1 VIFTRKKNNP
11 TKGGK
16 GVMRKMP
23 VLTMVCLV
31 AFGLAVVPSYA
42 ATTAANDTPDI
53 VLKAGEKV
61 SFDLADF
68 FSSAS
73 ALTYTAVGAT
83 VAGSVVT
90 VDGSSPTATFTAGG
104 VSLESEVVV
113 SSFIIGN
120 GPAVDDNNRIVGK
133 DGGNIFYNPL
143 VKSGVIKSVVNL
155 TGLPAV
161 GGAGTQGGQTDVAAL
176 LTSVAK
182 VELSVS
188 DTNLVQASRTLST
201 TSGLTPK
208 LNQDG
213 SYSVTAD
220 ANFAGTWLVTL
231 GASDGAGS
239 KDAVH
244 LLAAEAVAVDV
255 KTFGTIPAGSQPAA
269 ALANGVV
276 TAKANEG
283 ILAYGS
289 PIVVGEAGD
298 VVSLVADYN
307 TTGAAN
313 VALVL
318 FDGGLGANLAY
329 CNPSGANIQV
339 GKTKNL
345 SMSMVTFTGT
355 VIPAFQVVAGAAGA
369 TVTISNMA
377 VVKAGPVTDYALNPN
392 ATVYES
398 DLASVAGWG
407 AMGGTAPIAD
417 TANNFNAAGTGC
429 MKLPGAGGLSNALM
443 TVNLPQGTASAECY
457 AKVSAGTG
465 AFAIALTDGGALSS
479 VSFQTLTANWAKV
492 IAVATPGAAQ
502 SAFLVVQA
510 SGFDALVDDIC
521 VSVVEDQAA
530 FADLSLLGL

>member
-1 VIFTRKKNNP
+1 
-11 TKGGK
+11 
-16 GVMRKMP
+16 
-23 VLTMVCLV
+23 
-31 AFGLAVVPSYA
+31 
-42 ATTAANDTPDI
+42 
-53 VLKAGEKV
+53 
-61 SFDLADF
+61 
-68 FSSAS
+68 
-73 ALTYTAVGAT
+73 
-83 VAGSVVT
+83 
-90 VDGSSPTATFTAGG
+90 
-104 VSLESEVVV
+104 LESEVVV

-289 PIVVGEAGD
+289 RS
-298 VVSLVADYN
+298 SLAKRAMSYPWLLI
-307 TTGAAN
+307 TTRR
-313 VALVL
+313 AL
-318 FDGGLGANLAY
+318 
-329 CNPSGANIQV
+329 P
-339 GKTKNL
+339 
-345 SMSMVTFTGT
+345 MSRWC
-355 VIPAFQVVAGAAGA
+355 
-369 TVTISNMA
+369 S
-377 VVKAGPVTDYALNPN
+377 
-392 ATVYES
+392 
-398 DLASVAGWG
+398 
-407 AMGGTAPIAD
+407 
-417 TANNFNAAGTGC
+417 
-429 MKLPGAGGLSNALM
+429 
-443 TVNLPQGTASAECY
+443 
-457 AKVSAGTG
+457 
-465 AFAIALTDGGALSS
+465 
-479 VSFQTLTANWAKV
+479 LTAAWAL
-492 IAVATPGAAQ
+492 I
-502 SAFLVVQA
+502 
-510 SGFDALVDDIC
+510 
-521 VSVVEDQAA
+521 
-530 FADLSLLGL
+530 

>member
-1 VIFTRKKNNP
+1 
-11 TKGGK
+11 
-16 GVMRKMP
+16 
-23 VLTMVCLV
+23 MVCLV

-83 VAGSVVT
+83 VNGSVVT

-104 VSLESEVVV
+104 VSLESKVVV

-120 GPAVDDNNRIVGK
+120 GPAVDDNNRIAGK

-155 TGLPAV
+155 SGLPAV
-161 GGAGTQGGQTDVAAL
+161 GGAGTQGGQTGVAAL

-188 DTNLVQASRTLST
+188 DTNLVQVSRTVST
-201 TSGLTPK
+201 TSGLVPK

-231 GASDGAGS
+231 GATDGKGS
-239 KDAVH
+239 MDAVH

-255 KTFGTIPAGSQPAA
+255 KAFGTIPAGSQPAA
-269 ALANGVV
+269 TLANGVV
-276 TAKANEG
+276 TAKATEG

-289 PIVVGEAGD
+289 PIAVGKAGD
-298 VVSLVADYN
+298 IVTLVADYN
-307 TTGAAN
+307 ATADAN
-313 VALVL
+313 IALVL
-318 FDGGLGANLAY
+318 FDGALGSVLAY
-329 CNPSGANIQV
+329 CNPKAPNIV
-339 GKTKNL
+339 IGKTKSL
-345 SMSMVTFTGT
+345 SMSMVTYTGT
-355 VIPAFQVVAGAAGA
+355 VIPAFQVVAGAAPA

-377 VVKAGPVTDYALNPN
+377 VVKAGPVTDYALDPN
-392 ATVYES
+392 STAFAS
-398 DLASVAGWG
+398 DLASIAGWG
-407 AMGGTAPIAD
+407 PLDGTAPVAD
-417 TANNFNAAGTGC
+417 TANNFSAAGSGS
-429 MKLPGAGGLSNALM
+429 MKLPGAAGVSNALM
-443 TVNLPQGTASAECY
+443 TVSLPQGTASAECY

-465 AFAIALTDGGALSS
+465 TFAIALTDGGALSS
-479 VSFQTLTANWAKV
+479 VSFVGALGSSWSKV
-492 IAVATPGAAQ
+492 IAVGTPQVAG
-502 SAFLVVQA
+502 SAYFVVQA
-510 SGFDALVDDIC
+510 AGFDALVDDVC
-521 VSVVEDQAA
+521 VAVVKDQAA
-530 FADLSLLGL
+530 FADLALLGL